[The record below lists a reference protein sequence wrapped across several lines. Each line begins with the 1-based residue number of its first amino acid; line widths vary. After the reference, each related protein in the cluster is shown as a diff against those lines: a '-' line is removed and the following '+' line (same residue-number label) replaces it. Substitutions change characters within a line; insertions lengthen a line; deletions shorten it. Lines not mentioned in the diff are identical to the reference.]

1 MAKLQTLV
9 TSYLLVLAI
18 ASICAAQP
26 QPCPV
31 SAAYGQNSSAGHF
44 AEVNGIHMYY
54 ETYGTGPFLLLIHG
68 NGGSIY
74 GMRCQI
80 AYFSRSYHVIA
91 ADNRAHGKTAD
102 GESPLTYEQM
112 ADDLA
117 ALLEQLKV
125 DSVDII
131 GQSDGGILALLLAIR
146 HQSKV
151 NKLVASSPN
160 LRPDT
165 TALSAWVFPIMK
177 ADLDQANA
185 MIAKG
190 DRSQKW
196 ERVKRWNELML
207 NEPHIALTAL
217 HKIQAP
223 ALIMGGD
230 DDEITPEH
238 LIEIYRNIPKAHLAI
253 LPGATHFNHQK
264 QYERY
269 NSIAERFLREPF
281 TRPTARQEIENE
293 LF

>member
-1 MAKLQTLV
+1 MRKVQTLV
-9 TSYLLVLAI
+9 TSYLLVLTA
-18 ASICAAQP
+18 AFCAAQT
-26 QPCPV
+26 QPCSA

-44 AEVNGIHMYY
+44 AEVNGIRMYY
-54 ETYGTGPFLLLIHG
+54 EAYGTGPSLLLIHG

-102 GESPLTYEQM
+102 GEGSLTYEQM

-125 DSVDII
+125 NSVDII
-131 GQSDGGILALLLAIR
+131 GQSDGGILGLLLAIR
-146 HQSKV
+146 HPSKV
-151 NKLVASSPN
+151 SKLVASGPN
-160 LRPDT
+160 LRSDT
-165 TALSAWVFPIMK
+165 TALSAWVFPIMR

-190 DRSQKW
+190 DHSQNW
-196 ERVKRWNELML
+196 ERVKLWNELML
-207 NEPHIALTAL
+207 NEPHIAVADL

-230 DDEITPEH
+230 ADVITLEH

-253 LPGATHFNHQK
+253 LPGATHFIHQK
-264 QYERY
+264 EYERY

-281 TRPTARQEIENE
+281 TRPTAKQEIENE
-293 LF
+293 RF

>member
-1 MAKLQTLV
+1 MREAQAIAI
-9 TSYLLVLAI
+9 SCLLMLAI
-18 ASICAAQP
+18 VPACTAQS

-31 SAAYGQNSSAGHF
+31 TAAYGQNSSAGHF
-44 AEVNGIHMYY
+44 AEVNGIRMYY
-54 ETYGTGPFLLLIHG
+54 ETYGSGPFLLLIHG
-68 NGGSIY
+68 NGGSIN

-80 AYFSRSYHVIA
+80 AYFSRFYHVIA
-91 ADNRAHGKTAD
+91 ADSRSHGKTED
-102 GESPLTYEQM
+102 GTGRLTYEQM

-117 ALLEQLKV
+117 ALLHEIRV
-125 DSVDII
+125 DSVAII

-146 HQSKV
+146 HPSLV

-165 TALSAWVFPIMK
+165 TALAAWVTPIMK
-177 ADLDQANA
+177 ADLHEADA

-190 DRSQKW
+190 DRSRNW

-207 NEPHIALTAL
+207 NEPHIPLADL
-217 HKIQAP
+217 HRIQAP
-223 ALIMGGD
+223 ALILGGD
-230 DDEITPEH
+230 DDEIKPEH

-269 NSIAERFLREPF
+269 NSIAERFLAQPF
-281 TRPTARQEIENE
+281 ARPTAKQEIENE
-293 LF
+293 RF